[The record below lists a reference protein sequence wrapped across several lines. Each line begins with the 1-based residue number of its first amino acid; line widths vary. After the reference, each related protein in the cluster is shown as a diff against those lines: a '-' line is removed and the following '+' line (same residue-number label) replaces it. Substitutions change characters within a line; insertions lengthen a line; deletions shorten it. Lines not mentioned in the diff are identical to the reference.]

1 MKSLTSPILPAP
13 AILSVGELNR
23 QIRFYLEN
31 EIGEIVVMGEL
42 SNLSKPRS
50 GHLYFTLKDSSAQ
63 LRCVYFRNYHVA
75 NTQKLVDG
83 DQVIL
88 KGQLSLY
95 EARGDYQLI
104 VYSLNRSG
112 LGELYQQ
119 FEALKLKLQ
128 GMGLFSQERKKAIP
142 RFPNVIGIITSS
154 SGAALQDILTT
165 LARRYPLAKIQ
176 VYPSE
181 VQGKEAAPQLI
192 KAINFANKSKTSNVL
207 ILARGG
213 GSIEDLWAFNHEEL
227 AMVISQSQIPIV
239 TGVGH
244 ETDFTIAD
252 FVSDLRAAT
261 PTAAAET
268 ITPNQVDLVASL
280 QLLQRRLVTSIHH
293 HLQHRKFILT
303 NYLKKFS
310 MVQPNIMKYWQ
321 TLDLLDRELHRN
333 IHNLIQIKKNK
344 IELSLLKLQALNP
357 RLQLQQTRSNL
368 KAMEKKLIELITDR
382 LDQLNQNL
390 RAKLGL
396 IHAVSPLA
404 TLDRGY
410 SIATE
415 KHRIITH
422 SNQVFL
428 NDQIQIQLAKGS
440 LECTVFK
447 IHK

>member
-1 MKSLTSPILPAP
+1 MKSHTSPILPAP

-83 DQVIL
+83 AQVIL

-310 MVQPNIMKYWQ
+310 MVQPNTMKYWQ

-410 SIATE
+410 SITTE
-415 KHRIITH
+415 NNRIITH
-422 SNQVFL
+422 SNQISL

-447 IHK
+447 IHE